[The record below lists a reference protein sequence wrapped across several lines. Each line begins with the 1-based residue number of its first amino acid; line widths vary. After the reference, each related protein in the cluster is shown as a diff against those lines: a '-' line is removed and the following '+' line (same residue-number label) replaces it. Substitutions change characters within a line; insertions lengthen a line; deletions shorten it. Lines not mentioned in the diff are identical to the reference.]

1 MYLSVYVS
9 VVLCWIYNYNGVSLS
24 SFYGEG
30 NLCVNLYCTTHM
42 CILSMYM
49 CTTNVFTSQLICCV
63 WCLYVYISKYV
74 G

>member
-30 NLCVNLYCTTHM
+30 NLCVKLVLYYAH
-42 CILSMYM
+42 
-49 CTTNVFTSQLICCV
+49 
-63 WCLYVYISKYV
+63 VYIVYV
-74 G
+74 HVYNKCFHISTDLLCVVFIRIHK